1 MVKLKNRRKHLASPW
16 QSLWAPEYFIKVSG
30 YSQYEDWH
38 RALRLRWM
46 PEQRVS
52 HLESVSKT
60 REKQPPAQIL
70 LCTGR
75 RCLALLSSS
84 LWHWEQLQQTSC
96 QLWRNPELK
105 AKNKHSTHLA
115 AKLPACDAQ
124 SDSAPRDRVQ
134 QHTSGSFRGTTCRL
148 HRWLTGFLIQ
158 SKREPR

>member
-1 MVKLKNRRKHLASPW
+1 MVKLKHRRKHLASPW

-115 AKLPACDAQ
+115 HTWLQ
-124 SDSAPRDRVQ
+124 SSLRAMPRV
-134 QHTSGSFRGTTCRL
+134 TVPRGTVFSNTPVAL
-148 HRWLTGFLIQ
+148 SEAPLAGYTDGWLGF
-158 SKREPR
+158 